1 MKKQLILITFLCAGI
16 FAFADSDAAQLNS
29 EMISA
34 YNGGFYPGV
43 VRCADKILQE
53 NASSPFA
60 GAAFIYKGESL
71 FRMGRVQE
79 AVLVLDKARK
89 AAGDDE
95 ELSSKRLY
103 WIGRCFERLGNDKE
117 ALIYLHEAAKL
128 SKKQT
133 AQKGSVYPQSVYYS
147 GLTLNRLGEHEKA
160 ADVFN
165 FVLNNG
171 RLYSQSQYELASVLF
186 VESCNSSAQFDRGIK
201 IADSLKDTQFS
212 DFTKFNLMLGQGD
225 ALSGKGRYKDAY
237 KKYCTVLESAPAELA
252 VVAMQK
258 AYTVSAEH
266 RNEVN
271 EDPGSVI
278 EKAGPRLASYPELVS
293 SFWTRLAIDAFNR
306 KDYKK
311 SVEYF
316 DNVNSDDTKLEQI
329 AVLYRT
335 EIEFINKSK
344 NEEAAAKSAAD
355 TLIQQKEKFGQDNA
369 SYELFLARYYG
380 LGQNYEE
387 CRKLSSKYLNHT
399 DEPLKKT
406 AIYWNAY
413 SLYKQK
419 RYSDGAK
426 LLEGVNYGDDKGFA
440 HLHARLLAQTGN
452 LNRADK
458 IFYALG
464 EREQLGN
471 QGHLDYART
480 LLTGGYLISTVEQAS
495 MAGGAEGHY
504 LKGLAFF
511 NRRNWEEAESAFYL
525 SQNDKSLESPY
536 RENALFYLGYSRY
549 QLNKYD
555 GALESLISFTRAL
568 PSSSLIWN
576 ACVTA
581 SRSAA
586 QLGKY
591 QVAAD
596 FAQKAITNSK
606 NEDQKQESIL
616 LCAGVY
622 SDSSAYDRAIST
634 LRPYSGQKNAFGF
647 QCKYLT
653 AQILVQK
660 GDYEGADK
668 TYAELSSEKAALSLS
683 EEALYR
689 RGELSYTTGKYD
701 KAVPLFAEYI
711 KKYNHGEFYFAS
723 MYFTADCL
731 AKTKQTDKAI
741 LYYRQIAQSPE
752 KSTYK
757 YGSHRQLINLY
768 KQTGEYGLAIQ
779 SCQYLMEE
787 YGEQAS
793 ADGVSDAMRELKALD
808 SGANT
813 ELVKMQKAWE
823 EKGGLKTFE
832 GRVAGTALAE
842 YYLNTQND
850 SKKAESLAQSLLDKQ
865 KSIDAESAYA
875 GKNALLL
882 AGIYRNRFDNQ
893 KSASMYLV
901 AAEQLRKAGDAE
913 GAARSLYG
921 AAESFDAGMMYA
933 DSKSTAQYLQK
944 LYPDSPYSKRAASFI
959 K

>member
-1 MKKQLILITFLCAGI
+1 MKKQLILISFLCAAVNV
-16 FAFADSDAAQLNS
+16 FANSDAAQLNS

-71 FRMGRVQE
+71 FRMGRVEE
-79 AVLVLDKARK
+79 AVSVLDKARK
-89 AAGDDE
+89 ATGDDE
-95 ELSSKRLY
+95 ELSAQRLY
-103 WIGRCFERLGNDKE
+103 WLGRCFEKLGNDKE

-128 SKKQT
+128 SGKESAK
-133 AQKGSVYPQSVYYS
+133 KGSTYPQALYYS
-147 GLTLNRLGEHEKA
+147 GLTLNKLGEHEKA

-186 VESCNSSAQFDRGIK
+186 VESCNSSGQFDRGIK
-201 IADSLKDTQFS
+201 ITDSLKDAQFS
-212 DFTKFNLMLGQGD
+212 DYTKFNLMLGQGD
-225 ALSGKGRYKDAY
+225 ALSGKGLYRDAY
-237 KKYCTVLESAPAELA
+237 KKYCTVLETAPAELA

-266 RNEVN
+266 RKEVN
-271 EDPGSVI
+271 EEPGSVI

-293 SFWTRLAIDAFNR
+293 SFWTRLAIDAFNQ

-316 DNVNSDDTKLEQI
+316 NNVNSGDTKLEQI

-335 EIEFINKSK
+335 EIGFINNSK
-344 NEEAAAKSAAD
+344 NEEEAAKSAAD
-355 TLIQQKEKFGQDNA
+355 SLIQQKEKFAQDNA
-369 SYELFLARYYG
+369 SFELSLARYYG
-380 LGQNYEE
+380 LSQNFEE
-387 CRKLSSKYLNHT
+387 CAKLSAKYLDHS
-399 DEPLKKT
+399 DDSLRKT

-419 RYSDGAK
+419 KYADGVK
-426 LLEGVNYGDDKGFA
+426 LLEGVNYGDDRGFA

-504 LKGLAFF
+504 LKGLALF
-511 NRRNWEEAESAFYL
+511 NRRNWTEAENAFY
-525 SQNDKSLESPY
+525 QAQKDKSLESPY

-549 QLNKYD
+549 QMNKYEV
-555 GALESLISFTRAL
+555 ALESLTAFTRAL
-568 PSSSLIWN
+568 PASSLMWN

-596 FAQKAITNSK
+596 FAQKAVADSRN
-606 NEDQKQESIL
+606 DAQKQESIL

-622 SDSSAYDRAIST
+622 SDSASYDKAIAT
-634 LRPYSGQKNAFGF
+634 LRPYSGQKNSFGY

-660 GDYEGADK
+660 GDYDGADK
-668 TYAELSSEKAALSLS
+668 TYAELSSEKAALALA

-689 RGELSYTTGKYD
+689 RGELFYTTDKYD
-701 KAVPLFAEYI
+701 RAVPLFAEYI

-741 LYYRQIAQSPE
+741 LYYKQIAQSPE
-752 KSTYK
+752 KSTYR

-768 KQTGEYGLAIQ
+768 RQTGEYGLAIQ

-793 ADGVSDAMRELKALD
+793 ADGVPDAMRELKALN
-808 SGANT
+808 SGADT
-813 ELVKMQKAWE
+813 ELVKMQKAYE
-823 EKGGLKTFE
+823 EKGGLKTAE
-832 GRVAGTALAE
+832 GRALGTALAE
-842 YYLNTQND
+842 YYLNSQND

-865 KSIDAESAYA
+865 KTNDGESAGA

-882 AGIYRNRFDNQ
+882 AGIYRNRLDNQ

-901 AAEQLRKAGDAE
+901 AAEQLRKAGDDE

-921 AAESFDAGMMYA
+921 AAESFDACMMYA